1 VNYQEVINI
10 ASKFDA
16 KGFKKAET
24 ATDKL
29 GKNVKNL
36 AKTFG
41 LAFSTTAVLA
51 FGKAAV
57 RAAAADEKAQKQL
70 ALALKNVGLGRD
82 AASSED
88 YIQRLQTEFGIV
100 DDLLRPAYQTMA
112 IATRDTAQAQ
122 KLFNLALDIS
132 AASGKDLASVSQALS
147 RAYLGNNASLSRL
160 GVGISKADL
169 QSKSFEDIM
178 SQLTQ
183 TFAGSATQAANTFQG
198 SMDKLSVATANVQ
211 EIIGVGL
218 IDALTK
224 LGENTSAADLAT
236 NMEKTAL
243 YIADVIRGVGELS
256 SKLKSLPVIGNFQVG
271 MIPIIGSYIE
281 LLRKAGVQ
289 TGEMGSADNAHL
301 KSLQNQFAVT
311 KKTLAQNKALTKET
325 ATQLKNKK
333 LEQAINK
340 ANLALGKG
348 EEVFDMDK
356 IQIAAA
362 LTGQAEALGKATNA
376 AQVLAI
382 TQDVARLNV
391 KQSILALD
399 DAIAAKD
406 EAAIIAATKKLN
418 ADLAILGTLSGQSI
432 KLSDIKSILDSLK
445 PKDLIDQA
453 NLDQALAKIRQML
466 SLLAGMSG
474 TISAGAIAAT
484 ARTTPAAAAT
494 AVPPAAAAAVAVA
507 VADTAVAV
515 AEAVAAAASDIIPPV
530 DIRFTDVTAAE
541 TAAVVEYAEA
551 ATERANAVADAT
563 DALVAAG
570 TAILAASSS
579 IATADIGSAATSS
592 IVAGML
598 GGADFGSAV
607 SGARY
612 AAQAAANYNITVNAG
627 VGDPNAIAEAIENL
641 LREANARGT
650 LTSGLLNIA

>member
-1 VNYQEVINI
+1 MASVLIDI
-10 ASKFDA
+10 AAEFV
-16 KGFKKAET
+16 GKKAFKQADT

-29 GKNVKNL
+29 TKNVKTL

-51 FGKAAV
+51 YGKAAV

-169 QSKSFEDIM
+169 QAKSFEDIM

-198 SMDKLSVATANVQ
+198 SMEKLGVATANVQ

-224 LGENTSAADLAT
+224 LGQNTSAADLAT
-236 NMEKTAL
+236 NMEKTAV
-243 YIADVIRGVGELS
+243 YIADVIRGIGELS

-289 TGEMGSADNAHL
+289 TGQMASADNAHL

-311 KKTLAQNKALTKET
+311 KKTVAQNKILTKET

-348 EEVFDMDK
+348 EGVFDMEK

-362 LTGQAEALGKATNA
+362 LENQAQALGKTTNA

-382 TQDVARLNV
+382 ANDVARLNV
-391 KQSILALD
+391 KKSMLALE
-399 DAIAAKD
+399 DAIASKD
-406 EAAIIAATKKLN
+406 EEAITAATAKLN
-418 ADLAILGTLSGQSI
+418 ADLKILGALSGQTI
-432 KLSDIKSILDSLK
+432 KLADIKSILDSLK
-445 PKDLIDQA
+445 PKDLINQD
-453 NLDQALAKIRQML
+453 NLNEALVKIKQML
-466 SLLAGMSG
+466 KLLADMNGN
-474 TISAGAIAAT
+474 INIKAVAAT
-484 ARTTPAAAAT
+484 AGTGGGGGGGGGSTTTIPKTTTPT
-494 AVPPAAAAAVAVA
+494 TVIPPAG
-507 VADTAVAV
+507 
-515 AEAVAAAASDIIPPV
+515 SDIIPTIP
-530 DIRFTDVTAAE
+530 ITFTSVTAAE
-541 TAAVVEYAEA
+541 MAAVVEYAEA
-551 ATERANAVADAT
+551 AAARADAVATLT
-563 DALVAAG
+563 DSLVAAG
-570 TAILAASSS
+570 TAILAASSAM
-579 IATADIGSAATSS
+579 ATVDIGSAATSS

-607 SGARY
+607 RGANY
-612 AAQAAANYNITVNAG
+612 AAQAAASYNITVNTG
-627 VGDPNAIAEAIENL
+627 VGDPNAIAEAINQVL
-641 LREANARGT
+641 IDAINRGT
-650 LTSGLLNIA
+650 LTNQILNVA